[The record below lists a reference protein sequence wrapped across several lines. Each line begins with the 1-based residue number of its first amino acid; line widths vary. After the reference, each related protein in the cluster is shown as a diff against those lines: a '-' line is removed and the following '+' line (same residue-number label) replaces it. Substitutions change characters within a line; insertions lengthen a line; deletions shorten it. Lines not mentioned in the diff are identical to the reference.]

1 MQRDRDKWRGVASQA
16 KEEQYRMAD
25 PCDPRKR
32 SKTCASCH
40 VGNSDEGKVV
50 THAMY
55 AAGHPPLPSLE
66 IATFSDEMPRHW
78 QYLKEK
84 PEPAQKILSY
94 NPTELERT
102 KLVLVGGAQDFQ
114 AAMELLAGQAE
125 GAAQTN

>member
-25 PCDPRKR
+25 LWDPGKR

-55 AAGHPPLPSLE
+55 AAGHPPLPGVE
-66 IATFSDEMPRHW
+66 ISTFSDAMPRHW

-84 PEPAQKILSY
+84 QPAAQKLLDY
-94 NPTELERT
+94 NADELEKT
-102 KLVLVGGAQDFQ
+102 KLV
-114 AAMELLAGQAE
+114 
-125 GAAQTN
+125 